1 MQGTCLARL
10 PSGCTRAQECFQQDA
25 AGPVK
30 VDLISSR
37 PARSWSLHEICLTK
51 ASANV
56 TMVQFFFWK
65 LTQLTDQLHSTGEIK
80 GCGEGRGFTTFKSQT
95 KTKSPAQRIDSKQ
108 HREQRKLTRDFC
120 LVFIK
125 KNLQKNKCLNFA
137 HISISIHPA
146 QFQNKLWMLQTLVHF
161 IVMDS

>member
-1 MQGTCLARL
+1 MAAHDSRLSPAISELAVHAVNM
-10 PSGCTRAQECFQQDA
+10 SGSFAIWKHKNRECFQQDA

-80 GCGEGRGFTTFKSQT
+80 GCGEGRGFTTFKITNQKITSSKDRQQA
-95 KTKSPAQRIDSKQ
+95 AQRAK
-108 HREQRKLTRDFC
+108 ETNQRFLFG
-120 LVFIK
+120 F
-125 KNLQKNKCLNFA
+125 
-137 HISISIHPA
+137 H
-146 QFQNKLWMLQTLVHF
+146 
-161 IVMDS
+161 